1 MTANTEKML
10 TVLAFPAVA
19 VGSYGYMYDWG
30 IRKICV
36 IWLCIMLFVTLY
48 VGGGYLG
55 IALAKLAKA
64 KQRDGR

>member
-1 MTANTEKML
+1 MTTNTEKIL

-19 VGSYGYMYDWG
+19 VTSYGYMYDWE

-36 IWLCIMLFVTLY
+36 IWLCIVLFVALF

-55 IALAKLAKA
+55 IALAKLAKVM
-64 KQRDGR
+64 QRNDR